1 MSSTRPATGTPRTT
15 RRSRHKGARGRST
28 AFRAPMAPSS
38 IPRWRTSRSTRWS
51 TWAGSAMTRAIRGSR
66 SPTWPRSF
74 ATTTWTRSTC
84 ADWRPTT
91 ASGRRRSTPGGRGS
105 TSPWSRTRSA
115 ASTFARA
122 TPSARYATCAR
133 RAPAARPPRRCS
145 HASGRLPLT
154 PEDDPAVQLR
164 PLRDL
169 VRAGDGGYQRAKG
182 VAQHAHPVGLGA
194 QLQERLLGLRRELH
208 PGRYPVGVLRLDLRG
223 GRLARDPLHQL
234 RERLPRG
241 RSGLGIVIVG
251 FLACLDRLD
260 LSRGVVGL
268 LKSLQDLERLLSGDD
283 DVHAPIL
290 EALQHLGHPRRAPDP
305 VRGSLGVPKDDPE
318 RLRVLQAVT
327 DHPLVALLEDVQ
339 RQQLPRQDHHG
350 KLEDRKLDPFARY
363 GSILG
368 AACPSRASS
377 WG

>member
-164 PLRDL
+164 PLR
-169 VRAGDGGYQRAKG
+169 
-182 VAQHAHPVGLGA
+182 
-194 QLQERLLGLRRELH
+194 
-208 PGRYPVGVLRLDLRG
+208 
-223 GRLARDPLHQL
+223 
-234 RERLPRG
+234 ERLPRG

-290 EALQHLGHPRRAPDP
+290 EALQHLGHPRSAPDP